1 VLQRIKDLI
10 TSSTFGPIFSVL
22 VVLRIEA
29 AVGFSATK
37 WTAQLGGQGMRN
49 DETKAKNATRPLLE
63 AQLRGN
69 VA

>member
-1 VLQRIKDLI
+1 MSFSETALCCGGLVLQRIKDLI

-37 WTAQLGGQGMRN
+37 
-49 DETKAKNATRPLLE
+49 
-63 AQLRGN
+63 
-69 VA
+69 